1 MARERLLAGAGED
14 TIHSN
19 KIEAQTPQEKLSN
32 WWFYNKKILIAAIL
46 VIAMV
51 ISVAVSIFSQ
61 EDPDYTLAIANAY
74 AIDED
79 AIALAEKHI
88 AKYGEDLNGD
98 GEVVVEIRD
107 YYFLVNDNEDKELA
121 ENVFEAA
128 SVKYAADMT
137 SCDSVIWLYDDY
149 GISFMINNDASF
161 EEGSK
166 WDDIP
171 GLANT
176 DFSAY
181 EHEIF
186 TAENMKQA
194 FSQFT
199 VAVRTKE
206 DTNFEIKE
214 KDREYYEASLRLFEN
229 LKSDTQTATDGK

>member
-32 WWFYNKKILIAAIL
+32 WWFYNKKILLVVIL

-51 ISVAVSIFSQ
+51 ISVAASILSQ
-61 EDPDYTLAIANAY
+61 ENPDYTIAIANAY

-79 AIALAEKHI
+79 AIEFAEKHI
-88 AKYGEDLNGD
+88 AQYGEDLNGD

-107 YYFLVNDNEDKELA
+107 YYFLVNDNADKELA
-121 ENVFEAA
+121 ESVFEAA
-128 SVKYAADMT
+128 SVKYAADMA

-149 GISFMINNDASF
+149 GISFMINNEASF
-161 EEGSK
+161 EEGIK

-176 DFSAY
+176 DFSEY
-181 EHEIF
+181 EHDIF

-199 VAVRTKE
+199 AAVRMK
-206 DTNFEIKE
+206 DGTNFENKE
-214 KDREYYEASLRLFEN
+214 AEYYEASLRLFEN
-229 LKSDTQTATDGK
+229 LKSDTKTAVPAR